1 MNEPTVRKSYLDIIS
16 ESPFMKKMK
25 SDLTKIAQSH
35 ASVMITGESGT
46 GKEVISQAIHLL
58 SDRAQGPFIKVNCSA
73 IPGTLI
79 ESEFFGHEKGAFTGA
94 ISRRLGRFEQS
105 HGGTLL
111 LDEISEMPLDLQ
123 AKLLRIVQERTFE
136 RVGGN
141 TPIHV
146 DVRLI
151 ATSNK
156 NMKMAVSQKTFR
168 EDLYY
173 RLNVMPISMPP
184 LRERKEDIIPL
195 ADYFLERFCNE
206 NHKPLKTF
214 SSEAHQKLIHYPWPG
229 NIRELTNIV
238 ERVVVMENALHLL
251 PHHLPIDQHIASS
264 ASVPFT
270 LAEVEKK
277 HILETLAYHH
287 ENRTKAAETLGI
299 SVRTLRNKLNLYGI
313 HS

>member
-1 MNEPTVRKSYLDIIS
+1 
-16 ESPFMKKMK
+16 MKKMQC
-25 SDLTKIAQSH
+25 DLAKIAHSH

-46 GKEVISQAIHLL
+46 GKEVISQAIHLQ

-73 IPGTLI
+73 IPGALI

-94 ISRRLGRFEQS
+94 ISRRLGRFELS

-123 AKLLRIVQERTFE
+123 AKLLRVVQERIFE

-156 NMKMAVSQKTFR
+156 NMQEAVAQKHFR

-173 RLNVMPISMPP
+173 RLNVMPISLPP

-195 ADYFLERFCNE
+195 AEYFLERFCSE
-206 NHKPLKTF
+206 NHQPIKTF
-214 SSEAHQKLIHYPWPG
+214 SVEAHQKLLDYSWPG
-229 NIRELTNIV
+229 NIRELANII
-238 ERVVVMENALHLL
+238 ERIVVMENTSHLL
-251 PHHLPIDQHIASS
+251 PQHVPIDLATLPPYSSALPI
-264 ASVPFT
+264 T

-277 HILETLAYHH
+277 HILATLAFHH
-287 ENRTKAAETLGI
+287 NNRTKAAETLGI
-299 SVRTLRNKLNLYGI
+299 SIRTLRNKLHLYGEFNV
-313 HS
+313 